1 MTGKREK
8 GMLLEMNQPLALELF
23 QDFLCPEKGWHM
35 DAQNQ
40 LNVCLDY
47 FMKDLILTDNELHL
61 NQH

>member
-1 MTGKREK
+1 
-8 GMLLEMNQPLALELF
+8 MLLGMNQPLALELLQEF
-23 QDFLCPEKGWHM
+23 FLCPEKGWHM

-40 LNVCLDY
+40 LNVGLDY

>member
-1 MTGKREK
+1 
-8 GMLLEMNQPLALELF
+8 MLLGMNQPLALELF
-23 QDFLCPEKGWHM
+23 QHFLCPEKGWHM